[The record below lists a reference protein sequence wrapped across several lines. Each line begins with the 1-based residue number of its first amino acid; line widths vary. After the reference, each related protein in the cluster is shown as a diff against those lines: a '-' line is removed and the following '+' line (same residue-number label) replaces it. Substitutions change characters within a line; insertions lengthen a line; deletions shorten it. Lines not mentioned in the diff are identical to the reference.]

1 MDGAASVSRAVLL
14 VERRRVAIS
23 RRHRGVPFDVLIAI
37 SSGRRPE
44 SIAAKIA
51 EGTPL
56 CRPLWRWRRIERAH
70 ALLTNPSYTLSEP
83 CAVDSRCSQEL
94 GRMSFNRLETCAAR
108 AAHGS
113 MVRPRAARSIRS
125 LFELLGGGGEDFQVA
140 PSRAWPGAPRWRTPS
155 LTLRHAP

>member
-83 CAVDSRCSQEL
+83 DPKGE
-94 GRMSFNRLETCAAR
+94 E
-108 AAHGS
+108 
-113 MVRPRAARSIRS
+113 I
-125 LFELLGGGGEDFQVA
+125 FEKYLLV
-140 PSRAWPGAPRWRTPS
+140 
-155 LTLRHAP
+155 LREI

>member
-51 EGTPL
+51 E
-56 CRPLWRWRRIERAH
+56 
-70 ALLTNPSYTLSEP
+70 
-83 CAVDSRCSQEL
+83 VDSRCSQEL
-94 GRMSFNRLETCAAR
+94 GRMSINHLLLVQLT
-108 AAHGS
+108 
-113 MVRPRAARSIRS
+113 AARSGS
-125 LFELLGGGGEDFQVA
+125 SPDLCDLFRG
-140 PSRAWPGAPRWRTPS
+140 SRASQRRRGLSSRVR
-155 LTLRHAP
+155 

>member
-1 MDGAASVSRAVLL
+1 VSRAVLL

-83 CAVDSRCSQEL
+83 DPNPRMRARVVLESRVWREREISHHGVRSGS
-94 GRMSFNRLETCAAR
+94 GRPPTQTEDACESYEGLSASSFGNAHKFIRR
-108 AAHGS
+108 AAAA
-113 MVRPRAARSIRS
+113 MV
-125 LFELLGGGGEDFQVA
+125 V
-140 PSRAWPGAPRWRTPS
+140 
-155 LTLRHAP
+155 